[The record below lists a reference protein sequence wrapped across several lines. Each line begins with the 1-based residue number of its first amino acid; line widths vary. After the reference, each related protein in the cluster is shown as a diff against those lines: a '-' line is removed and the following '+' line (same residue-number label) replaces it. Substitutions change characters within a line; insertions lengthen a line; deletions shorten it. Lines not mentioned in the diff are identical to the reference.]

1 MDVRCGSIAS
11 VGCVPVTSRLPRT
24 TDIVAVLRHVSNVPI
39 PDVASPGRVNGPT
52 SAAPSKGSKAIVVI
66 TKVAAHVI
74 LAAPCLSKIQYRN
87 KGIRSLQFDQT
98 NNHEKLR
105 SSPSARLS
113 RRSPKQSSAEPAIS
127 FSAFTSP
134 ELRHYRAADCVRRR
148 REPYHGGNDQG
159 LFLGCVGSIHGR
171 FQTHNACFSSWIS
184 DVLVARV
191 NSMVLSTV
199 DLNVRCWAQ
208 TRGGRGTAQGQLSAN
223 SRLDVAAMH
232 SP

>member
-1 MDVRCGSIAS
+1 MPPKVDTLAHPPWSRIGSRPLTS
-11 VGCVPVTSRLPRT
+11 VARHSRQFGRVPVTSRLPRT
-24 TDIVAVLRHVSNVPI
+24 TDIVAVRRHVSNVPI

-66 TKVAAHVI
+66 TKMVAHVI

-171 FQTHNACFSSWIS
+171 FQTHNACFSS
-184 DVLVARV
+184 
-191 NSMVLSTV
+191 
-199 DLNVRCWAQ
+199 
-208 TRGGRGTAQGQLSAN
+208 
-223 SRLDVAAMH
+223 
-232 SP
+232 